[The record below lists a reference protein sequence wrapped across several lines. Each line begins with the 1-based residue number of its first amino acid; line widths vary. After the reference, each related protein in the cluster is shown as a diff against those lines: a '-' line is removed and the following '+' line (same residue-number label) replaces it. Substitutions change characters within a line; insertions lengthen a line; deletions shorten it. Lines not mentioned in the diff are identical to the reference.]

1 MLYDAEGVLVCD
13 CSLLLMATAIFY
25 KISVCSSLGHTHGLA
40 SSCHHFRKHSL
51 RWCHVPDTVPS
62 GGAETRAQQQH
73 ARCSRKQQDRVLAID
88 ALYQVLEWLGSIA
101 LHFCKDVY
109 EKKSMFILKNLAY
122 ERKSLTKRH
131 PECSEFRVTALTTAT
146 VLEHYLLSSYLT
158 DFCCLPHAD
167 SWTCLLDNVW
177 TLISVRVRASEVA
190 EEPKAA
196 RRRPLR
202 MCDCVIPECV

>member
-1 MLYDAEGVLVCD
+1 MLYGAEGVLVCD
-13 CSLLLMATAIFY
+13 CSLLLMAAAIFY

-62 GGAETRAQQQH
+62 GGAETGTRQQH
-73 ARCSRKQQDRVLAID
+73 AGCSWKQPDRVLAID
-88 ALYQVLEWLGSIA
+88 ALYRVLKWLGSIA

-109 EKKSMFILKNLAY
+109 GKKSMFRLKNLVY

-131 PECSEFRVTALTTAT
+131 PECSGFRDTALTTAT
-146 VLEHYLLSSYLT
+146 ILEHYLLSSCLA
-158 DFCCLPHAD
+158 DFCYLSRAD
-167 SWTCLLDNVW
+167 SWTCLLNNVW
-177 TLISVRVRASEVA
+177 MLIDVRVRVSEAA

-196 RRRPLR
+196 RRRPLGV
-202 MCDCVIPECV
+202 CDCVIPECV